1 MDLKLKLKNLRI
13 KYNYSQENIAEV
25 LDISV
30 RQYQRIE
37 NGDNKPSL
45 DMLMNL
51 SKIYN
56 SNLINDYILSNDSS
70 YLYIKE
76 LELKLKNIAF
86 NIDIDNLKI
95 FINNIQSAINQDPK
109 STHLS
114 QILYFSKAYKSIIE
128 NQYIKA
134 KSYLE
139 RAIFISIP
147 DFEIKNIENYLYN
160 KFEIKVLLHLGITY
174 KYLGQ
179 KDKHEAIILFLYSLN
194 LNDIELEL
202 QIAHA
207 KIKMHISK
215 KNYIYSLEIIN
226 YYIKLIEDN
235 HLYQHKFRF
244 SYLKGL
250 CLYKLDDS
258 KYAKYF
264 DDTLRALEYYK
275 LKNLYEQYNKSIL
288 KYKKFNKI

>member
-128 NQYIKA
+128 KQYIKA

-160 KFEIKVLLHLGITY
+160 KFEIKVLLHFWITY

-207 KIKMHISK
+207 KIKMYISK

-288 KYKKFNKI
+288 HYQKFTQI

>member
-45 DMLMNL
+45 DVLMNL

-70 YLYIKE
+70 YLYIKDLE
-76 LELKLKNIAF
+76 LELKNIVF
-86 NIDIDNLKI
+86 NIDIDKLNI
-95 FINNIQSAINQDPK
+95 FINNIQSAIYQEPK

-114 QILYFSKAYKSIIE
+114 QILYFSKAYKLIVE
-128 NQYIKA
+128 KHYIKA
-134 KSYLE
+134 KNYLE
-139 RAIFISIP
+139 KSIFISIP

-160 KFEIKVLLHLGITY
+160 KFDIKVLLYLGISY

-179 KDKHEAIILFLYSLN
+179 MDKHETIILFLCSLD

-258 KYAKYF
+258 RCTKYF
-264 DDTLRALEYYK
+264 DDTLKVLKYYK
-275 LKNLYEQYNKSIL
+275 LKNLYEQYNNAIL
-288 KYKKFNKI
+288 KYKKFNEI